1 MYGENENNQD
11 LNQTSE
17 SGSYESNEHIE
28 PTEQEETQV
37 EKESTEISRP
47 FVESTYRN
55 IYYKDE
61 ADLGSE
67 AGQSYI
73 NGATY
78 EEPEKKKKSGN
89 GKKAAKFI
97 AKAAVFGLI
106 AGAAFF
112 GINVA
117 GKYIYPSSEPEKK
130 TVQLAVTTTNS
141 GGKAS
146 GATAVLDVSDVVEE
160 VMPSVV
166 SVVSRLSNEITYGP
180 FSLGK
185 QEYDSSGSGII
196 VGQSD
201 TELLIATNNHVIE
214 DAQTITVTFTDK
226 TPEDLS
232 DDVSVQALLKGSRS
246 ENDLAVIAVPLENIP
261 DEVLSYIKIAT
272 LGDSDNLRIGEGTIA
287 IGNALGYGQAVTTG
301 CVSAVNRQ
309 VKVKNLNLNMIQ
321 TDAAINEGNSGGA
334 LLNLKGEVIGINS
347 AKYSSTGVEGMGYAI
362 PISSVI
368 DIINELMNRAT
379 RTIVDESERGILGVK
394 GLEISAEYEA
404 AYGTPA
410 GFSVQEVIEGGAAEK
425 AGIKKYDIIVRMD
438 GQTIKSYEDLRELL
452 QYYKAGETVKVV
464 VKYIENHEYVER
476 EVELT
481 LQKAE

>member
-11 LNQTSE
+11 YNQTTEGE
-17 SGSYESNEHIE
+17 SFESNEH
-28 PTEQEETQV
+28 TEQAKEQV
-37 EKESTEISRP
+37 QDSTDVSQTV
-47 FVESTYRN
+47 VESTYRN
-55 IYYKDE
+55 VYYNDNV
-61 ADLGSE
+61 DFGSE
-67 AGQSYI
+67 AKQSYI
-73 NGATY
+73 NGAVY
-78 EEPEKKKKSGN
+78 EEPQKQKKSGK
-89 GKKAAKFI
+89 GKKTAKFI
-97 AKAAVFGLI
+97 AKAAAFGLI

-112 GINVA
+112 GINAA
-117 GKYIYPSSEPEKK
+117 GKFIYPSSEPEKK

-141 GGKAS
+141 GGKSS
-146 GATAVLDVSDVVEE
+146 GATMALDVSDVVEE

-166 SVVSRLSNEITYGP
+166 SVVSRLSSEITYGP

-185 QEYDSSGSGII
+185 QEYDNSGSGII
-196 VGQSD
+196 VGQSE

-214 DAQTITVTFTDK
+214 DAQTITVTFTDR

-246 ENDLAVIAVPLENIP
+246 ENDLAVIAVPLKDIP
-261 DEVLSYIKIAT
+261 EEVLSYIKIAT
-272 LGDSDNLRIGEGTIA
+272 LGDSDSLRIGEGTIA

-301 CVSAVNRQ
+301 CVSAINRQ
-309 VKVKNLNLNMIQ
+309 VKVNNLNLNMIQ

-334 LLNLKGEVIGINS
+334 LLNLRGEVIGINS

-362 PISSVI
+362 PISSVV
-368 DIINELMNRAT
+368 DIINELMNRET
-379 RTIVDESERGILGVK
+379 RTIVDEDERGILGIK
-394 GLEISAEYEA
+394 GLEISAQYEDS
-404 AYGTPA
+404 YGTPA
-410 GFSVQEVIEGGAAEK
+410 GFSVQEVVEGGAAEK
-425 AGIKKYDIIVRMD
+425 AGIKKYDIIVRID

-452 QYYKAGETVKVV
+452 QYYRAGETVKVV

>member
-11 LNQTSE
+11 YNQTTEGE
-17 SGSYESNEHIE
+17 SFESNEH
-28 PTEQEETQV
+28 TEHAKEQV
-37 EKESTEISRP
+37 QDSTDVSQTV
-47 FVESTYRN
+47 VESTYRN
-55 IYYKDE
+55 VYYNDN
-61 ADLGSE
+61 ADFGSE
-67 AGQSYI
+67 AKQSYI
-73 NGATY
+73 NGAIY
-78 EEPEKKKKSGN
+78 EEPQKQKKSGK
-89 GKKAAKFI
+89 GKKTAKFI
-97 AKAAVFGLI
+97 AKAAAFGLI

-112 GINVA
+112 GINAA
-117 GKYIYPSSEPEKK
+117 GKFIYPSSEPEKK

-141 GGKAS
+141 GGKSS
-146 GATAVLDVSDVVEE
+146 GATMALDVSDVVEE

-166 SVVSRLSNEITYGP
+166 SVVSRLSSEITYGP

-185 QEYDSSGSGII
+185 QEYDNSGSGII
-196 VGQSD
+196 VGQSE

-214 DAQTITVTFTDK
+214 DAQTITVTFTDR

-246 ENDLAVIAVPLENIP
+246 ENDLAVIAVPLKDIP
-261 DEVLSYIKIAT
+261 EEVLSYIKIAT
-272 LGDSDNLRIGEGTIA
+272 LGDSDSLRIGEGTIA

-301 CVSAVNRQ
+301 CVSAINRQ
-309 VKVKNLNLNMIQ
+309 VKVNNLNLNMIQ

-334 LLNLKGEVIGINS
+334 LLNLRGEVIGINS

-362 PISSVI
+362 PISSVV
-368 DIINELMNRAT
+368 DIINELMNRET
-379 RTIVDESERGILGVK
+379 RTIVDEDERGVLGIK
-394 GLEISAEYEA
+394 GLEISAQYEDS
-404 AYGTPA
+404 YGTPA
-410 GFSVQEVIEGGAAEK
+410 GFSVQEVVEGGAAEK
-425 AGIKKYDIIVRMD
+425 AGIKKYDIIVRID

-452 QYYKAGETVKVV
+452 QYYRAGETVKVV

>member
-11 LNQTSE
+11 YNQTTEGE
-17 SGSYESNEHIE
+17 SFESNEH
-28 PTEQEETQV
+28 TEQAKEQV
-37 EKESTEISRP
+37 QDSTEVSQSV
-47 FVESTYRN
+47 VESTYRN
-55 IYYKDE
+55 VYYNDNV
-61 ADLGSE
+61 DFGSE
-67 AGQSYI
+67 AKQSYI
-73 NGATY
+73 NGAIY
-78 EEPEKKKKSGN
+78 EEPQKQKKSGK
-89 GKKAAKFI
+89 GKKTAKFI
-97 AKAAVFGLI
+97 AKAAAFGLI

-112 GINVA
+112 GINAA
-117 GKYIYPSSEPEKK
+117 GKFIYPSSEPEKK

-141 GGKAS
+141 GGKSS
-146 GATAVLDVSDVVEE
+146 GATMALDVSDVVEE

-166 SVVSRLSNEITYGP
+166 SVVSRLSSEITYGP

-185 QEYDSSGSGII
+185 QEYDNSGSGII
-196 VGQSD
+196 VGQSE

-214 DAQTITVTFTDK
+214 DAQTITVTFTDR

-246 ENDLAVIAVPLENIP
+246 ENDLAVIAVPLKDIP
-261 DEVLSYIKIAT
+261 EEVLSYIKIAT
-272 LGDSDNLRIGEGTIA
+272 LGDSDSLRIGEGTIA

-301 CVSAVNRQ
+301 CVSAINRQ
-309 VKVKNLNLNMIQ
+309 VKVNNLNLNMIQ

-334 LLNLKGEVIGINS
+334 LLNLRGEVIGINS

-362 PISSVI
+362 PISSVV
-368 DIINELMNRAT
+368 DIINELMNRET
-379 RTIVDESERGILGVK
+379 RTIVDEDERGILGIK
-394 GLEISAEYEA
+394 GLEISAQYEDS
-404 AYGTPA
+404 YGTPA
-410 GFSVQEVIEGGAAEK
+410 GFSVQEVVEGGAAEK
-425 AGIKKYDIIVRMD
+425 AGIKKYDIIVRID

-452 QYYKAGETVKVV
+452 QYYRAGETVKVV

>member
-11 LNQTSE
+11 YNQTTEGE
-17 SGSYESNEHIE
+17 SFESNEH
-28 PTEQEETQV
+28 TEQAKEQV
-37 EKESTEISRP
+37 QDSTEVSQSV
-47 FVESTYRN
+47 VESTYRN
-55 IYYKDE
+55 VYYNDNV
-61 ADLGSE
+61 DFGSE
-67 AGQSYI
+67 AKQSYI
-73 NGATY
+73 NGAIY
-78 EEPEKKKKSGN
+78 EEPQKQKKSGK
-89 GKKAAKFI
+89 GKKTAKFI
-97 AKAAVFGLI
+97 AKAAAFGLI

-112 GINVA
+112 GINAA
-117 GKYIYPSSEPEKK
+117 GKFIYPSSEPEKK

-141 GGKAS
+141 GGKSS
-146 GATAVLDVSDVVEE
+146 GATMALDVSDVVEE

-166 SVVSRLSNEITYGP
+166 SVVSRLSSEITYGP

-185 QEYDSSGSGII
+185 QEYDNSGSGII
-196 VGQSD
+196 VGQSE

-214 DAQTITVTFTDK
+214 DAQTITVTFTDR

-246 ENDLAVIAVPLENIP
+246 ENDLAVIAVPLKDIP
-261 DEVLSYIKIAT
+261 EEVLSYIKIAT
-272 LGDSDNLRIGEGTIA
+272 LGDSDSLRIGEGTIA

-301 CVSAVNRQ
+301 CVSAINRQ
-309 VKVKNLNLNMIQ
+309 VKVNNLNLNMIQ

-334 LLNLKGEVIGINS
+334 LLNLRGEVIGINS

-362 PISSVI
+362 PISSVV
-368 DIINELMNRAT
+368 DIINELMNRET
-379 RTIVDESERGILGVK
+379 RTIVDEDERGVLGIK
-394 GLEISAEYEA
+394 GLEISAQYEDS
-404 AYGTPA
+404 YGTPA
-410 GFSVQEVIEGGAAEK
+410 GFSVQEVVEGGAAEK
-425 AGIKKYDIIVRMD
+425 AGIKKYDIIVRID

-452 QYYKAGETVKVV
+452 QYYRAGETVKVV

>member
-11 LNQTSE
+11 YNQTTEGE
-17 SGSYESNEHIE
+17 SFESNEH
-28 PTEQEETQV
+28 TEQAKEQV
-37 EKESTEISRP
+37 QDSTDVSQTV
-47 FVESTYRN
+47 VESTYRN
-55 IYYKDE
+55 VYYNDN
-61 ADLGSE
+61 ADFGSE
-67 AGQSYI
+67 AKQSYI
-73 NGATY
+73 NGAIY
-78 EEPEKKKKSGN
+78 EEPQKQKKSGK
-89 GKKAAKFI
+89 GKKTAKFI
-97 AKAAVFGLI
+97 AKAAAFGLI

-112 GINVA
+112 GINAA
-117 GKYIYPSSEPEKK
+117 GKFIYPSSEPEKK

-141 GGKAS
+141 GGKSS
-146 GATAVLDVSDVVEE
+146 GATMALDVSDVVEE

-166 SVVSRLSNEITYGP
+166 SVVSRLSSEITYGP

-185 QEYDSSGSGII
+185 QEYDNSGSGII
-196 VGQSD
+196 VGQSE

-214 DAQTITVTFTDK
+214 DAQTITVTFTDR

-246 ENDLAVIAVPLENIP
+246 ENDLAVIAVPLKDIP
-261 DEVLSYIKIAT
+261 EEVLSYIKIAT
-272 LGDSDNLRIGEGTIA
+272 LGDSDSLRIGEGTIA

-301 CVSAVNRQ
+301 CVSAINRQ
-309 VKVKNLNLNMIQ
+309 VKVNNLNLNMIQ

-334 LLNLKGEVIGINS
+334 LLNLRGEVIGINS

-362 PISSVI
+362 PISSVV
-368 DIINELMNRAT
+368 DIINELMNRET
-379 RTIVDESERGILGVK
+379 RTIVDEDERGVLGIK
-394 GLEISAEYEA
+394 GLEISAQYEDS
-404 AYGTPA
+404 YGTPA
-410 GFSVQEVIEGGAAEK
+410 GFSVQEVVEGGAAEK
-425 AGIKKYDIIVRMD
+425 AGIKKYDIIVRID

-452 QYYKAGETVKVV
+452 QYYRAGETVKVV